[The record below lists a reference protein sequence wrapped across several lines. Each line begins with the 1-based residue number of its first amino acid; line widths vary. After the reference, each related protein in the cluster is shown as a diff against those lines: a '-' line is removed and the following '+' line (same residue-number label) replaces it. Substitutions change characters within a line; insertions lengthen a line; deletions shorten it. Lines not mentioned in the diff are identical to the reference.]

1 MRLRRNPLGM
11 SVAADPELRTPPSR
25 GKQGRPQ
32 REAMKVP
39 LSVEVVRV
47 GPQGRRTH
55 IFDPNQP
62 GSVLCGSGT
71 RSPNGQTGNRNV
83 PELYD
88 SEAQFVTCVRCQK
101 LGKMN
106 MAQHGSFLSKVRG

>member
-1 MRLRRNPLGM
+1 MRLRNNPLGM

-25 GKQGRPQ
+25 GAKGRPPH
-32 REAMKVP
+32 EAMKVP
-39 LSVEVVRV
+39 LSVTVIRV
-47 GPQGRRTH
+47 GPQGKRTH
-55 IFDPNQP
+55 IYDVNQP

-71 RSPNGQTGNRNV
+71 RSPNGETGNRNV

-88 SEAQFVTCVRCQK
+88 SDAQFVTCVRCQK

-106 MAQHGSFLSKVRG
+106 MRAHDSFLSRPD